1 MANKGSIGL
10 AHHAHVF
17 PAAIKAEGTIDQL
30 LRHLDACDIARAVC
44 FPPFAEQFPT
54 EGKSHN
60 DWLAQQLKNQ
70 DRLFAFGTL
79 DFSRDDLV
87 EQVKHIVDLGFK
99 GIKIHPPSQKLNIL
113 SPKLWEA
120 YATAEQTGLFL
131 TFHTG
136 IHHQRLRDA
145 RVIDWDDICRS
156 FPKLRFSM
164 EHVGGWSFFHEAV
177 AVMAN
182 NTPPPWEPGSC
193 PVFAGLTSVYSPDT
207 LPFWYMPKERMHELI
222 RQTSVNQLIFGLDFP
237 FNDVAATKRG
247 IETIRSLELS
257 PTDTAKIFGGNL
269 QRELN
274 IPSP

>member
-1 MANKGSIGL
+1 MASQASIGL

-17 PAAIKAEGTIDQL
+17 PASIKAEGTIDQL

-44 FPPFAEQFPT
+44 FPPFAEQIPT
-54 EGKSHN
+54 DGKSHN
-60 DWLAQQLKNQ
+60 DWLAQQLKSQ
-70 DRLFAFGTL
+70 DRLYAFGTL

-87 EQVKHIVDLGFK
+87 GQVKHIVGLGFK
-99 GIKIHPPSQKLNIL
+99 GIKIHPPSQKVNIL
-113 SPKLWEA
+113 SPRIWEV
-120 YATAEQTGLFL
+120 YAAAEEAGLFL

-193 PVFAGLTSVYSPDT
+193 PVFAGMTSIYSPDT
-207 LPFWYMPKERMHELI
+207 LPFWFMSKERMLELI

-237 FNDVAATKRG
+237 YNDIAATNRG
-247 IETIRSLELS
+247 IETIRALELS
-257 PTDTAKIFGGNL
+257 AADTAKIFGGNL
-269 QRELN
+269 RRVLG
-274 IPSP
+274 IT